1 MKKINV
7 SLDEDLIKRIDDF
20 ADSVYMTRSALI
32 SFACT
37 QYINANSLTNSIIS
51 LSESLRKMAD
61 SGEYDEEVLEKLKT
75 FESMVQLLGRR

>member
-7 SLDEDLIKRIDDF
+7 SLDEELIKRIDDY
-20 ADSVYMTRSALI
+20 ADSIYMNRSALI
-32 SFACT
+32 SLACT
-37 QYINANSLTNSIIS
+37 QYINANALTNSIVS

-61 SGEYDEEVLEKLKT
+61 SGEYDDEVLEKLKT